1 MKNRDIENVSAVI
14 DYIEAHLDSRLD
26 LDTIARAA
34 NYSRYHLHRMFTSTT
49 GITPHDYILRRRLTR
64 AARLLRFSDEPILDI
79 ALLSGYESRQS
90 FTSSF
95 REMYKMTP
103 ARFRKDGE
111 FYPLLMKFTLH
122 PSFGDRTF
130 AADDICIAGPSDIPG
145 VLLLSAV
152 PFSGR
157 GSRLSGNTGSSLPC
171 HRKRGSGQ
179 DFSSSLKAG
188 VAYAFSHR
196 SVRRLLILYGCF
208 VFLCVPAGFLS
219 GLLVSRVYGGTYG
232 YLTSAELAGFAGM
245 TPVFPVY
252 LLLMFLYGIAL
263 TVVQTTVTTLLQE
276 CADFSFQGRIFGLL
290 SSMYSGFLPLG
301 MAVFGPLS
309 DQVPLQWIMIVS
321 GIVLICMGFSVRKD
335 TGSQ

>member
-14 DYIEAHLDSRLD
+14 DYIEAHLDSWLD

-130 AADDICIAGPSDIPG
+130 AADDICIAGPSDIPAWMELVRMAVDG
-145 VLLLSAV
+145 FPHLIEEDYRRDLEKQILKREALILKDKKSAV
-152 PFSGR
+152 GAAVFSIHRGR
-157 GSRLSGNTGSSLPC
+157 PDPARISI
-171 HRKRGSGQ
+171 HM
-179 DFSSSLKAG
+179 D
-188 VAYAFSHR
+188 
-196 SVRRLLILYGCF
+196 
-208 VFLCVPAGFLS
+208 FLCVHPQYRDRKIAPLFLERIAKYSSAESEPCREISITTFREGDRADTGYRAELKRLGFAERE
-219 GLLVSRVYGGTYG
+219 LLVEFG
-232 YLTSAELAGFAGM
+232 YPTQRF
-245 TPVFPVY
+245 V
-252 LLLMFLYGIAL
+252 
-263 TVVQTTVTTLLQE
+263 
-276 CADFSFQGRIFGLL
+276 
-290 SSMYSGFLPLG
+290 LPI
-301 MAVFGPLS
+301 S
-309 DQVPLQWIMIVS
+309 
-321 GIVLICMGFSVRKD
+321 
-335 TGSQ
+335 